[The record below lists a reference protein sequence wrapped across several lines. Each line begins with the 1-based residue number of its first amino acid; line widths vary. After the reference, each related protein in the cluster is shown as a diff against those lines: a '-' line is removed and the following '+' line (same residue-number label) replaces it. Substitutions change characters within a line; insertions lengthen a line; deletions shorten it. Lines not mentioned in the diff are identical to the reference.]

1 MVSAGAM
8 GASGASGALG
18 ASGASGASGA
28 ETTES
33 VAVDTDVTTIVGVA
47 CTKDAMGVANRTSR
61 ATIQEQPIEEQP
73 TKEQRFLTGSAHPIR
88 TRIHQCIRQCIT
100 PPTVSADKAND
111 PYTL

>member
-1 MVSAGAM
+1 MVSAGVM
-8 GASGASGALG
+8 GASGALG
-18 ASGASGASGA
+18 ALGA

-61 ATIQEQPIEEQP
+61 ATIQEQPIEEKPIEEQP